1 MNYTATDMIQVALEI
16 LGALVVIAG
25 GIKAISYFISPFR
38 TVKKQVDEHET
49 KIVKANKHLSQD
61 KEAIEELRELV
72 KDSIKLSLAL
82 VNHEIDGNDIEH
94 MKQLR
99 KEIQE
104 KL

>member
-1 MNYTATDMIQVALEI
+1 MNYIQIALEI
-16 LGALVVIAG
+16 LGGLTVFAA
-25 GIKAISYFISPFR
+25 GIKAIMYLVSPIR